1 MEDFLEELMAR
12 AREQGVTPRVD
23 PRMAAAD
30 TDTTYVTFVGPA
42 EEDEE
47 DADCPG
53 PNASGPPRRTH
64 R

>member
-12 AREQGVTPRVD
+12 ARKQGVTPRVD

-30 TDTTYVTFVGPA
+30 TDTTYVTFVVPA

-53 PNASGPPRRTH
+53 PNAPGSSRHTCR
-64 R
+64 

>member
-12 AREQGVTPRVD
+12 VREQGVTPRVD

-42 EEDEE
+42 EED
-47 DADCPG
+47 ADCPG
-53 PNASGPPRRTH
+53 PNAPGSSRRTRH
-64 R
+64 